1 MKRLWGL
8 IPAGG
13 VLLVMMSLCRPGVP
27 PRQSDVTAEQIQLI
41 QAQANALEERLAAG
55 SGSGLSALA
64 FAVSVL
70 GPIAL
75 AVWLIYRAEQ
85 TALHHDEIIRQ
96 VTRLGLTQ
104 EILDISRLLQVRSP
118 SDVLPHSHQARL
130 ARDRTPA
137 RQHSDRA
144 ADDEDPALPGSRAG
158 PQGTIHP
165 SYPVP
170 GGSETAG
177 LQNRG
182 VMPESIKPDQSH
194 PTCQVQGVPDAR

>member
-13 VLLVMMSLCRPGVP
+13 VLLVMMSLCRPDVP
-27 PRQSDVTAEQIQLI
+27 SRPSDVTAEQIQLI

-75 AVWLIYRAEQ
+75 AVWLLHRSDQ

-104 EILDISRLLQVRSP
+104 EILDVSRLLQVRPQSGY
-118 SDVLPHSHQARL
+118 LKGQNGLRL
-130 ARDRTPA
+130 ARDREPGTQISRKPA
-137 RQHSDRA
+137 
-144 ADDEDPALPGSRAG
+144 DEDGQHQEP
-158 PQGTIHP
+158 
-165 SYPVP
+165 
-170 GGSETAG
+170 
-177 LQNRG
+177 
-182 VMPESIKPDQSH
+182 
-194 PTCQVQGVPDAR
+194 